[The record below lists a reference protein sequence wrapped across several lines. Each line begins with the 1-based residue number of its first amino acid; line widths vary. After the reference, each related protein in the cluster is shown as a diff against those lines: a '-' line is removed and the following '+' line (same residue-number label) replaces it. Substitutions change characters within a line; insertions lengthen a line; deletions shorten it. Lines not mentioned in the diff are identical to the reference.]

1 MNLLNKHFLK
11 SKNGNLNKISLKF
24 KTQKSS
30 PKKTLPKSLSKIS
43 YNGNSKNI
51 EVNKDSNKNI
61 TKSKIINNELNQIFS
76 NINNNR
82 NKILMNYYSNKISK
96 NKKKHPDI
104 NIPNTQYQKTQFNNR
119 NIKAIPENYHHLYNN
134 YIDKTL
140 NSTASI
146 LYKNGIKSIPNK
158 NTFNLNISI
167 NQFKLNKNKFRNKYI
182 YRP

>member
-1 MNLLNKHFLK
+1 MKRPKKYLNIISNSKDNNASNNKANDIINQMNLLNKHFLK

-30 PKKTLPKSLSKIS
+30 PKKTLPKSLNKIS

-82 NKILMNYYSNKISK
+82 NKILMNY
-96 NKKKHPDI
+96 
-104 NIPNTQYQKTQFNNR
+104 
-119 NIKAIPENYHHLYNN
+119 
-134 YIDKTL
+134 
-140 NSTASI
+140 
-146 LYKNGIKSIPNK
+146 
-158 NTFNLNISI
+158 
-167 NQFKLNKNKFRNKYI
+167 
-182 YRP
+182 